1 MNNAVTRSEISS
13 INSTDNHMKFQTLP
27 VRRRPVSKGIFHR
40 LSAVTRKR
48 QRVSASAT
56 MAGMDM
62 DDGGAKISRNLMI
75 IFMIH
80 IVAIALIFIHQRFLE
95 DRPQEGNRSVSR
107 DVAAPVAAAKL
118 AAVAEPGTLV
128 KPKVAFV
135 EKSNKTHIT
144 KDGETYATIAASL
157 GVAEGDLRQLNQNIT
172 MRKGLI
178 LQVPAINAAAVAVPA
193 VTVDPSLA
201 APTDA
206 PAAPTSHAATDVG
219 MVEAVPVDVSR
230 APKAKTVV
238 ESNLAPAATDEK
250 IKSSGKTHLVK
261 RGDTIV
267 RIAKQ
272 YKVTQEAL
280 MSANSITDPTKLK
293 AGANLVIP

>member
-40 LSAVTRKR
+40 LNAVTRKR

-62 DDGGAKISRNLMI
+62 DDGGAKISRNLTI

-95 DRPQEGNRSVSR
+95 GRPHEGKRAATRV
-107 DVAAPVAAAKL
+107 VAEPVAAAKP
-118 AAVAEPGTLV
+118 AAVAALPEAAP
-128 KPKVAFV
+128 V
-135 EKSNKTHIT
+135 EKSNKTLII
-144 KDGETYATIAASL
+144 KDGDTYASIAASL
-157 GVAEGDLRQLNQNIT
+157 GVAEGDLRQLNQNIA

-178 LQVPAINAAAVAVPA
+178 LQIPAGKAVSIAAPA
-193 VTVDPSLA
+193 VTVEQPPVA
-201 APTDA
+201 
-206 PAAPTSHAATDVG
+206 AATDDG
-219 MVEAVPVDVSR
+219 MVEAVPVDVSL
-230 APKAKTVV
+230 APRAKTVV
-238 ESNLAPAATDEK
+238 ESDVADAAEDR
-250 IKSSGKTHLVK
+250 IKPSGKTHLVK

-267 RIAKQ
+267 KIAKQ

-280 MSANSITDPTKLK
+280 MSANAITDPTKLK

>member
-13 INSTDNHMKFQTLP
+13 INSTDTHMKFQTLP
-27 VRRRPVSKGIFHR
+27 VKRRPVSKGIFHR

-62 DDGGAKISRNLMI
+62 DDGGAKISRNLTI

-95 DRPQEGNRSVSR
+95 GRPQEGKRSASR
-107 DVAAPVAAAKL
+107 AVTAPVMAQKPNAAVTA
-118 AAVAEPGTLV
+118 AAVAP
-128 KPKVAFV
+128 V
-135 EKSNKTHIT
+135 EKSDKTHIT
-144 KDGETYATIAASL
+144 KDGETYTSIAASL
-157 GVAEGDLRQLNQNIT
+157 GVAEEDLRQLNQNIA

-178 LQVPAINAAAVAVPA
+178 LQVPAIKAKVIAAHA

-201 APTDA
+201 ASTDA
-206 PAAPTSHAATDVG
+206 PAAPAMSAATDDG
-219 MVEAVPVDVSR
+219 MVEAVPVDVAL

-238 ESNLAPAATDEK
+238 ESDVASTVADEK
-250 IKSSGKTHLVK
+250 IKPSGKTHLVK

-267 RIAKQ
+267 KISKQ

-280 MSANSITDPTKLK
+280 MIANSITDPTKLK

>member
-95 DRPQEGNRSVSR
+95 DRPQEGKRSASR
-107 DVAAPVAAAKL
+107 VVAEPVAAAKP
-118 AAVAEPGTLV
+118 AAVAEPE
-128 KPKVAFV
+128 VAPV

-178 LQVPAINAAAVAVPA
+178 LQVPAGKAVSI
-193 VTVDPSLA
+193 T
-201 APTDA
+201 A
-206 PAAPTSHAATDVG
+206 PAATMDPAPAASGEAPVASAPVASAVDDG
-219 MVEAVPVDVSR
+219 MVEAVPVDVSL

-238 ESNLAPAATDEK
+238 ESNLAPAVTDEK
-250 IKSSGKTHLVK
+250 IKPSGKTHLVK

-267 RIAKQ
+267 KIAKQ